1 LDIIDLSNQA
11 RTTHHQLQIMGRG
24 GKRVRL
30 LIFIATTYSNITRA
44 AAAVDFE
51 EEVEAEEVGV
61 IGAGK
66 TIE

>member
-1 LDIIDLSNQA
+1 
-11 RTTHHQLQIMGRG
+11 MGRG

-30 LIFIATTYSNITRA
+30 LLFNPMTCSNITRA
-44 AAAVDFE
+44 AAVVDFE

-61 IGAGK
+61 IEAGK